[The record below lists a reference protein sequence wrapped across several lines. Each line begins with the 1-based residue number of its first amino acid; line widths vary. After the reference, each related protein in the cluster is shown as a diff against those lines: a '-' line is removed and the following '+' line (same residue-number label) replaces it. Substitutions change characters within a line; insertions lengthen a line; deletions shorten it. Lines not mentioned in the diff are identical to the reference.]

1 MEMFPAAGAPL
12 LALLIVKYA
21 LITGL
26 PALIFISAQM
36 PLQNRVTPFGD
47 IVAIPERGLMLGN
60 RGIIHDPASRR
71 LLDRRWAGK
80 AWIICLCEFRG
91 RWRKVMGG
99 RSWTELFFLDEAT
112 ALAAGHRPCFY
123 CRRQAAEAFRAAWTR
138 GKGGA
143 APRAS
148 AMDAVL
154 HAERLDGRRK
164 RRHPLTTAA
173 NSLPQGAMIAAE
185 DRAYLIA
192 GGRAL
197 IWSPAG
203 YSKVSALPGTPSLL
217 TPPSTLRA
225 LAAGYSPILHPT
237 ALDHHGGTR

>member
-1 MEMFPAAGAPL
+1 
-12 LALLIVKYA
+12 
-21 LITGL
+21 
-26 PALIFISAQM
+26 M

-173 NSLPQGAMIAAE
+173 DSLPQGAMIAAE

-197 IWSPAG
+197 LWSPAG
-203 YSKVSALPGTPSLL
+203 YREASMVPGGASLL

-225 LAAGYSPILHPT
+225 LAAGYSPILDPS
-237 ALDHHGGTR
+237 ALDHSGGTR